1 MGKPVPLFFFAI
13 SGREVDD
20 RPRHLTYPLSLK
32 IEEKERIKEEM
43 EPVRQFRGGTSASL
57 PNYLSKNADVSI
69 GVARSPLVKSA
80 NMTEVVSATPPKAPC
95 RAPRARFG
103 RGGIPKREGL
113 NALTAAG
120 PSSSIREP
128 RPGIYGNR
136 RLQHSSAGKS
146 ASTGEV
152 EIETD
157 PRAGTNLVLRRLTR
171 PSAVTTR
178 TTPFAAWVFKSGPVA
193 RPNGPPDRRLA
204 RGHARATLGG

>member
-1 MGKPVPLFFFAI
+1 MKTCVALFFAI

-57 PNYLSKNADVSI
+57 PNHLSKNADVSI

-80 NMTEVVSATPPKAPC
+80 NMAEVVSATPPKAPW

-103 RGGIPKREGL
+103 RGGIPKHEGL

-120 PSSSIREP
+120 PSIPSANRGRESTETGASSTL
-128 RPGIYGNR
+128 RPGKATR
-136 RLQHSSAGKS
+136 QARSRSKLTLVRAQTWFCAG
-146 ASTGEV
+146 
-152 EIETD
+152 
-157 PRAGTNLVLRRLTR
+157 
-171 PSAVTTR
+171 
-178 TTPFAAWVFKSGPVA
+178 
-193 RPNGPPDRRLA
+193 
-204 RGHARATLGG
+204 

>member
-1 MGKPVPLFFFAI
+1 MGKPVPLFLGI

-20 RPRHLTYPLSLK
+20 RPRHLTYPLSLR

-80 NMTEVVSATPPKAPC
+80 NMAEVVSATPPKAPC

-113 NALTAAG
+113 NALTATG
-120 PSSSIREP
+120 PSIPSANRGRESTETSASNTR
-128 RPGIYGNR
+128 RPGKAPR
-136 RLQHSSAGKS
+136 QARSRSKLPLVRAQTWFCAG
-146 ASTGEV
+146 
-152 EIETD
+152 
-157 PRAGTNLVLRRLTR
+157 
-171 PSAVTTR
+171 
-178 TTPFAAWVFKSGPVA
+178 
-193 RPNGPPDRRLA
+193 
-204 RGHARATLGG
+204 

>member
-120 PSSSIREP
+120 PSSSVQTEAGNPREP
-128 RPGIYGNR
+128 
-136 RLQHSSAGKS
+136 A
-146 ASTGEV
+146 
-152 EIETD
+152 
-157 PRAGTNLVLRRLTR
+157 
-171 PSAVTTR
+171 PSALVGR
-178 TTPFAAWVFKSGPVA
+178 EK
-193 RPNGPPDRRLA
+193 RLDRRG
-204 RGHARATLGG
+204 RDRN